1 MSIAQR
7 VRFGEDGIIPVAVTD
22 ADTGR
27 LLVLCYQNQQALEKT
42 LSEGQVYVYSRSRDK
57 VALKGATSGH
67 TQRVRDI
74 RVNCDENSL
83 EIRVDQDT
91 AACHAGYYSC
101 FYRTWDETAGEWK
114 IDEELV
120 FDPKQV
126 YG

>member
-7 VRFGEDGIIPVAVTD
+7 VRFGEDGLIPVAVTD

-27 LLVLCYQNQQALEKT
+27 LLVLCYQNLEALKKT
-42 LSEGQVYVYSRSRDK
+42 LSEGQVHVYSRSRDK

-114 IDEELV
+114 IDEERV

-126 YG
+126 DS